1 MGKTDYGL
9 EGVGCHKMML
19 ALCSPLINNWLLD
32 MDSLDEEACI
42 IFPDFTTKDIE
53 EFLNVL
59 YLKNTVPSQTFHS
72 IKR

>member
-1 MGKTDYGL
+1 MGITVNGL
-9 EGVGCHKMML
+9 EGVRCHKMML

-32 MDSLDEEACI
+32 MNSLDEEACI
-42 IFPDFTTKDIE
+42 ILPDFSTKDIE

-59 YLKNTVPSQTFHS
+59 YLKNTDPSQTFYS